1 MTSDLD
7 NTRDQPDHTRDQP
20 DHTRNQPDH
29 TRDRPDHTETGDVSL
44 GDRARNRAYRR
55 EFWPG
60 MVGYVVVLLA
70 VSLLGHL
77 DGTSNWRF
85 VLALL
90 PMAPLVLV
98 VRAVMK
104 HLHRVDDYQRQL
116 TYRGLSVGFLVAM
129 TASLTIGFLG
139 FAGLQVPGAGWVVWS
154 LGMTGWAA
162 APLGTR
168 AWAK

>member
-7 NTRDQPDHTRDQP
+7 NTRDPAGSKDI
-20 DHTRNQPDH
+20 
-29 TRDRPDHTETGDVSL
+29 SF
-44 GDRARNRAYRR
+44 GDRARNRAYHR

-60 MVGYVVVLLA
+60 MVGYVVVLFA
-70 VSLLGHL
+70 VIAWGDLE
-77 DGTSNWRF
+77 GTSPWRY

-90 PMAPLVLV
+90 PMVPLAFV

-104 HLHRVDDYQRQL
+104 HLHRVDDYQRRL
-116 TYRGLSVGFLVAM
+116 THQGLAVGFLVAM

-139 FAGLQVPGAGWVVWS
+139 FAGLQVPAAGWIIWS
-154 LGMTGWAA
+154 LGMVGWATS
-162 APLGTR
+162 PLTTR

>member
-1 MTSDLD
+1 MTRGLDRVKGPCHILDRMTSNLD
-7 NTRDQPDHTRDQP
+7 N
-20 DHTRNQPDH
+20 
-29 TRDRPDHTETGDVSL
+29 TRDRPDHTGNGDVSL
-44 GDRARNRAYRR
+44 GDRARNRAYHRQ
-55 EFWPG
+55 FWPG

-70 VSLLGHL
+70 VSFWGHL

-85 VLALL
+85 ALALL

-104 HLHRVDDYQRQL
+104 HLQRVDDYQRQL

-129 TASLTIGFLG
+129 MASLTIGFLG
-139 FAGLQVPGAGWVVWS
+139 FAGLQVPGAGWIIWS
-154 LGMTGWAA
+154 LGMAGWAT
-162 APLGTR
+162 APLSTR